1 MFGGCARI
9 STRMSGARTQT
20 PSPGVC
26 DLQHVQGCDR
36 RLAPNVQLLTIKNYL
51 DTNHGLTIT
60 RQKLIY
66 TTIKLQCNNT
76 GFQQHCPQV
85 SDTDTD
91 TDLCELALTFQQSS
105 VILHKC

>member
-76 GFQQHCPQV
+76 GFQQLL
-85 SDTDTD
+85 
-91 TDLCELALTFQQSS
+91 DLCELALTFQQSS